1 MNTGPVVSL
10 PKVILDTNIIIS
22 ALGIHGKPREILSL
36 ILDNQIQGVISSVL
50 LAELEDVVNKKFPLL
65 SSDLE
70 KTKKQIRKKFKMVNP
85 KQTVKILQDI
95 DDNRVLEAAMTG
107 KCSYI
112 VTGDSDLLILKTFHQ
127 IKILTPND
135 FLRIIQGN

>member
-1 MNTGPVVSL
+1 MNTGMVVSL

-22 ALGIHGKPREILSL
+22 ALGFGGKPREILNL
-36 ILDNQIQGVISSVL
+36 ILDNQIQGVTSSVL

-70 KTKKQIRKKFKMVNP
+70 KTKKQIRKKFKMVIP

-107 KCSYI
+107 KCNYI
-112 VTGDSDLLILKTFHQ
+112 VTGDKDLLTLKTFHQ

-135 FLRIIQGN
+135 FLNIIQNN

>member
-1 MNTGPVVSL
+1 MNTGTVVSL

-22 ALGIHGKPREILSL
+22 ALGFGGKPREILSL

-70 KTKKQIRKKFKMVNP
+70 KTKKQIRKKFKIVYHFP
-85 KQTVKILQDI
+85 PIPICGPQKFVK
-95 DDNRVLEAAMTG
+95 
-107 KCSYI
+107 
-112 VTGDSDLLILKTFHQ
+112 
-127 IKILTPND
+127 
-135 FLRIIQGN
+135 